1 MIRKVALIGTLVL
14 LCIFQIGCSQNNG
27 TPQTQQTKKPASTS
41 TTSKGGSAEAKD
53 NKITMSG
60 KIEAVEIANIVSK
73 VAGKVAKVNVDIGTE
88 VKAGQLLISLEA
100 ADKAVEIE
108 EAAALVNSAQV
119 QFDLDQK
126 NYQRGKELLISQAIS
141 QADYEK
147 TYEGPFQRSEVGLR
161 TANATLKKRQVTY
174 DDMFIK
180 APFAGVITAKN
191 INPGE
196 MAGTQNVLLTLVN
209 LNRVVV
215 KGFVNENQINKLKQ
229 GQEVQMKVA
238 AVSDQT
244 FIGKISNIALA
255 ADPQIKGYLIN
266 VRIDNPKYLLKPGMF
281 AEVLIPGN

>member
-1 MIRKVALIGTLVL
+1 MTRKAVLIGTLAL
-14 LCIFQIGCSQNNG
+14 LCIFQIGCSQNNIMSQ
-27 TPQTQQTKKPASTS
+27 TPQIKKQASTS
-41 TTSKGGSAEAKD
+41 TTSTGRAAEAKD

-73 VAGKVAKVNVDIGTE
+73 VAGKVAQVNVDIGTE

-100 ADKAVEIE
+100 ADKAAEIE

-147 TYEGPFQRSEVGLR
+147 TYEGPVQRSEASLK
-161 TANATLKKRQVTY
+161 TAKATLKKRQVTY

-229 GQEVQMKVA
+229 GQEVQVKVG

-244 FIGKISNIALA
+244 FIGKISNLAFA
-255 ADPQIKGYLIN
+255 ADPQTKGYLIN
-266 VRIDNPKYLLKPGMF
+266 VRIDNPEYLLKPGMF
-281 AEVLIPGN
+281 AEVLISGN